1 MNCPRPRLCAPIG
14 SNGVLFFSLH
24 GLRLSSSAVKNPSR
38 DGEGSV
44 RVQKEKCL
52 TYRKHL
58 PGSTYGIATKS
69 HRWWGYFPR
78 QSYIESVLTNL
89 SQIQFWIFILK
100 GLPISPFIS
109 YRIVLSSVPYHND
122 SSVTF
127 LPGKVIA
134 LLLLLF
140 FAQPPLWW
148 SITIFPCNRQP
159 PHHTVSTGTT
169 VQDLDIRSYLHKYK
183 PLFFFN
189 IIFCH
194 HLTNNESAHHY
205 HGKNT
210 FTWYLT

>member
-1 MNCPRPRLCAPIG
+1 M
-14 SNGVLFFSLH
+14 
-24 GLRLSSSAVKNPSR
+24 
-38 DGEGSV
+38 

-127 LPGKVIA
+127 RFKVIA

-140 FAQPPLWW
+140 FAQPLLWW

-159 PHHTVSTGTT
+159 PHHTVQQCINIS
-169 VQDLDIRSYLHKYK
+169 
-183 PLFFFN
+183 PFFFN

-194 HLTNNESAHHY
+194 HHTNNESAHHY
-205 HGKNT
+205 HGKKHFHMIFDIDM
-210 FTWYLT
+210 FTTISLWSTSSCYMFKFCWRKHDFFRQTCRTSTS